1 MATGEVV
8 TKLQGM
14 SIPFRRSGASD
25 FATAT
30 EDAEIRSNVVMTL
43 TTPIGFLP
51 WRPEFGSKLSTL
63 RHNLNSV
70 TLREAARIHVIDAL
84 TRWVPYVRVVDVRV
98 TSDRVGRK
106 LSITIDYEIVRN
118 GAGRRQVLSDTFITN
133 SQ

>member
-1 MATGEVV
+1 
-8 TKLQGM
+8 M

-25 FATAT
+25 FATAM
-30 EDAEIRSNVVMTL
+30 EDAEIRSNVIMTL

-70 TLREAARIHVIDAL
+70 TLREAARIHIIDAL

-118 GAGRRQVLSDTFITN
+118 GAGRRQVLSDTFVTN